1 MRLLPFRGSIMPVI
15 SFANAKGGAGK
26 TTAALLLATELA
38 RHGLRVAIIDC
49 DPQHW
54 ISQWAEISGP
64 VPNLEVISEVS
75 LASLQCHLREM
86 KRHVDYFVIDLAG
99 AKRSEERRVGKEC
112 VSTCRSRW

>member
-64 VPNLEVISEVS
+64 VPNHEVISEVS
-75 LASLQCHLREM
+75 LAYLQCPLRAM
-86 KRHVDYFVIDLAG
+86 KWHVEYFVIDIAAVRHSLVTHALGRIGEG
-99 AKRSEERRVGKEC
+99 A
-112 VSTCRSRW
+112 RW

>member
-54 ISQWAEISGP
+54 ISQSAEISGP
-64 VPNLEVISEVS
+64 VPNLAVISEVS
-75 LASLQCHLREM
+75 LASLQCHMREL
-86 KRHVDYFVIDLAG
+86 KRHVDYFVIVLA
-99 AKRSEERRVGKEC
+99 
-112 VSTCRSRW
+112 VSKAAPVPTAIGLSDSLSDPF

>member
-54 ISQWAEISGP
+54 ISQSDEISGH
-64 VPNLEVISEVS
+64 VPTPEVISEVS
-75 LASLQCHLREM
+75 LASLQCHHRAIMRQFDYYLGRSHCREREGQTV
-86 KRHVDYFVIDLAG
+86 K
-99 AKRSEERRVGKEC
+99 
-112 VSTCRSRW
+112 